1 MDTGIRRILIS
12 QAVITTAVACGY
24 AVYQGRFAAISATY
38 GGSVTLLSS
47 WWMAR
52 SARRASLLA
61 PRDPQGGS
69 LALFGGMAQK
79 YLFAIVALVVSLAV
93 LKLSPLAV
101 LVGFA
106 VTHVGFL
113 FAGQGTTR

>member
-1 MDTGIRRILIS
+1 MDSGIRRILIS
-12 QAVITTAVACGY
+12 QAVITAVVACGY
-24 AVYQGRFAAISATY
+24 AVYLGSFAAFSATY
-38 GGSVTLLSS
+38 GGVVMLLST

-52 SARRASLLA
+52 SVRRASLLA

-79 YLFAIVALVVSLAV
+79 YLFAIVALAVSLAV
-93 LKLSPLAV
+93 LKLNALAL

-106 VTHVGFL
+106 TTQAGFL
-113 FAGQGTTR
+113 FAGQENTR